1 MNDNPIEASE
11 SFGYQARATH
21 RAFDR
26 VLQKYLA
33 PHDLPNG
40 FWYLLRA
47 LWERDGTTQRELAEA
62 AHLTESSNVLMLEK
76 MERAGLVERRRDTT
90 DRRCVRVHL
99 TARARR
105 MKRKLLPVAREI
117 NALAG
122 EGIPAEDLEAFLRV
136 SARMSANL
144 RRATG

>member
-1 MNDNPIEASE
+1 MNDETEPGG

-26 VLQKYLA
+26 LLQKHLA

-47 LWERDGTTQRELAEA
+47 LWEQDGTTQRELADA
-62 AHLTESSNVLMLEK
+62 AHLTESSNVLMLDK
-76 MERAGLVERRRDTT
+76 MERAGLVERRRDTI

-99 TARARR
+99 TAKARR
-105 MKRKLLPVAREI
+105 MKGRLLPVAREI
-117 NALAG
+117 NDLAR
-122 EGIPAEDLEAFLRV
+122 EGIPPEDLEAFLRV
-136 SARMSANL
+136 CARMSANL